1 MSQGTIT
8 TNSPK
13 AGGRRWRSFAVLL
26 AAAAMLVGGT
36 QALSPAPAAAFN
48 EECIDNPLL
57 CESGGNGGSGS
68 GGGYTI
74 PCDYWFLRWWNET
87 NADARNV
94 WWSEWLWC
102 LNQNHP

>member
-8 TNSPK
+8 INGHKPR
-13 AGGRRWRSFAVLL
+13 GRRWRSFAVLL

-48 EECIDNPLL
+48 EQCIDNPLL
-57 CESGGNGGSGS
+57 CETGGGGGGGGGSGEP
-68 GGGYTI
+68 T
-74 PCDYWFLRWWNET
+74 CDYWFWRWWQET

-94 WWSEWLWC
+94 WWTEWLWC
-102 LNQNHP
+102 LNHP

>member
-8 TNSPK
+8 INSHKPR
-13 AGGRRWRSFAVLL
+13 GWSWRGLAILF

-48 EECIDNPLL
+48 EQCIDNPLL
-57 CESGGNGGSGS
+57 CETGGGGGGS
-68 GGGYTI
+68 GGGGGEPT
-74 PCDYWFLRWWNET
+74 CDYWFWKWWNET

-94 WWSEWLWC
+94 WWTEWMWC
-102 LNQNHP
+102 LNHP